1 MTIKST
7 LQMNDAQ
14 ALSFVQGESFKVNQ
28 RVYET
33 KFPDWDIGRLIY
45 VDTSGPE
52 WSPGTITYTSSLTG
66 RAEYQSGYAKDIPL
80 ADVSQARE
88 LQVNHLAAIGYQYN
102 IEEVNT
108 ALQVGGSLPDRRA
121 RAARLAATKFVYDA
135 GIAGHAEKGKQGL
148 INLSGVTTAIAA
160 NGAAGSPLWVNAA
173 GVGQKTPAEIVA
185 DINRALQGINLSTFE
200 TEMAD
205 TILLPPE
212 ALNYIAATP
221 YSATTME
228 TILSFVQRTNLYTLQ
243 TGRPLTIRSIRE
255 LSTAAVTGAAAGDGR
270 MVAYKNDQDYV
281 KLNLP
286 MPHRFLPVYQDSPLN
301 WTVPGIMRIGGVEL
315 LTTAAFRYLDGI
327 SEAPTPA

>member
-7 LQMNDAQ
+7 LQMNDQ
-14 ALSFVQGESFKVNQ
+14 QSLSFVQGESYKVNQ

-33 KFPDWDIGRLIY
+33 KFPDWDIGRLLF

-66 RAEYQSGYAKDIPL
+66 RAEYQSGYAKDIPMV
-80 ADVSQARE
+80 DVSQDRS
-88 LQVNHLAAIGYQYN
+88 LQNNHLAAIGYQWN

-108 ALQVGGSLPDRRA
+108 TLSVGGSLPDRRA

-135 GIAGHAEKGKQGL
+135 GLIGHPEKGKKGL
-148 INLSGVTTAIAA
+148 INLTGVTTAVAA
-160 NGAAGSPLWVNAA
+160 NGAGGSPYWVNAA

-185 DINRALQGINLSTFE
+185 DINRALQGINLSTYE
-200 TEMAD
+200 TELAD

-228 TILSFVQRTNLYTLQ
+228 TIMSFVARTNLYTLM
-243 TGRPLTIRSIRE
+243 TGRELTIRSVRE
-255 LSTAAVTGAAAGDGR
+255 LSTAGEGAAAGKGR
-270 MVAYKNDQDYV
+270 MVAYKNDADYV

-286 MPHRFLPVYQDSPLN
+286 MPHRFLPVYQDGPLN
-301 WTVPGIMRIGGVEL
+301 WAVPGIMRIGGVEL
-315 LTTAAFRYLDGI
+315 LTTAAMRYIDAI
-327 SEAPTPA
+327 SELPTPA

>member
-14 ALSFVQGESFKVNQ
+14 ALSFVQGEAFKVNQ

-52 WSPGTITYTSSLTG
+52 WSPGTITYTSSLSG
-66 RAEYQSGYAKDIPL
+66 RAEYQSGYAKDIPM
-80 ADVSQARE
+80 ADVSQDRQ

-185 DINRALQGINLSTFE
+185 DINRALQGINLSTYE

-243 TGRPLTIRSIRE
+243 TGRPLTVRSIRE
-255 LSTAAVTGAAAGDGR
+255 LSTAGEGAGAGKGR

-286 MPHRFLPVYQDSPLN
+286 MPHRFLPVYQDGPLN
-301 WTVPGIMRIGGVEL
+301 WVTPGIMRIGGVEL
-315 LTTAAFRYLDGI
+315 LTTAAMRYIDAV